1 MCQLVNKGFC
11 CVGHQTDR
19 STINYEVPGSLTTR
33 IMGVFLALGSI
44 AFAFGDT
51 ILPEIQ
57 VGFAKIYKQ
66 YKGKHTQKLLSPF
79 SFVGL
84 FSSLDVLMI
93 VLLTPSPHAVQ
104 HTTTLSLYILIT
116 AS

>member
-1 MCQLVNKGFC
+1 MNKGSWY
-11 CVGHQTDR
+11 VGHQTDR
-19 STINYEVPGSLTTR
+19 STINYEVPGSLTTK

-57 VGFAKIYKQ
+57 VGFAKIYNQ
-66 YKGKHTQKLLSPF
+66 YKEKHRNNSLLPSC
-79 SFVGL
+79 SGL
-84 FSSLDVLMI
+84 SSDVEVLVI
-93 VLLTPSPHAVQ
+93 VLLTPSHAVQ
-104 HTTTLSLYILIT
+104 HITMLSLYVLIT